1 MAFEI
6 KYIFH
11 DRDEKGQYN
20 TEKSQEKIVKLGKL
34 LEDIPLEKVAS
45 SIMSYLARRDIW
57 VTKVEV
63 FEIVKKEVNFKESK
77 DGRGIVLKGKKFSFV
92 EGSKFDI
99 EETEEIEEESS
110 NHLIETQKQNLISI
124 KPTNIKE
131 NINNN
136 KVLYRVLFDPPI
148 QYFNEVKRL
157 GLRFSQDKEYP
168 VHKVVQ
174 HPTGKLELQKI
185 AVTDDAGRVAIVDEK
200 FFTII
205 GSGLLADRE
214 LNFSGSSSRIQKKP
228 KLAFEDQ
235 MISETPEIR
244 QKSCST
250 NIPLDDGSIPEHL
263 MSVPDIRAKRN

>member
-11 DRDEKGQYN
+11 DRDENGQYN
-20 TEKSQEKIVKLGKL
+20 TEKSQEKTVKLGKF

-77 DGRGIVLKGKKFSFV
+77 DGKGIVLKGKKFSFI
-92 EGSKFDI
+92 EGSKFDLQ
-99 EETEEIEEESS
+99 ETDETEEEST
-110 NHLIETQKQNLISI
+110 NQPVEFQKQNLISI
-124 KPTNIKE
+124 KPTISKE

-185 AVTDDAGRVAIVDEK
+185 AVTDDVGRVVVVDEK

-205 GSGLLADRE
+205 GSGLLADKE
-214 LNFSGSSSRIQKKP
+214 LNFSGSASRIQRKP
-228 KLAFEDQ
+228 KLSFEDQ
-235 MISETPEIR
+235 MIAETPDLR
-244 QKSCST
+244 PKSCST

-263 MSVPDIRAKRN
+263 MSVPDIRAKKN

>member
-77 DGRGIVLKGKKFSFV
+77 DGKGIVLKGKKFSFV

-99 EETEEIEEESS
+99 EEIEEIEEESS
-110 NHLIETQKQNLISI
+110 NNLIETQKQNLISI

-157 GLRFSQDKEYP
+157 GLRFSQEKEYP

-174 HPTGKLELQKI
+174 HPTGKLEL
-185 AVTDDAGRVAIVDEK
+185 
-200 FFTII
+200 
-205 GSGLLADRE
+205 
-214 LNFSGSSSRIQKKP
+214 
-228 KLAFEDQ
+228 
-235 MISETPEIR
+235 
-244 QKSCST
+244 
-250 NIPLDDGSIPEHL
+250 
-263 MSVPDIRAKRN
+263 